1 VRLDWLE
8 LEGFRS
14 YRHLE
19 FRPGA
24 GVNLLMG
31 ENGSGKTNLLEAIN
45 YLSALRSFRRA
56 PEDALLADGEE
67 TAVIRGGVTG
77 PVSEHQI
84 EVLLRRRER
93 RRVQVDGK
101 RPRRNADILDT
112 LRCVTFLPD
121 DLHLVKSS
129 AGARR
134 SFLDELAGQLRPAA
148 TANQGEYDRALRQR
162 NALLRQDG
170 HQADL
175 DALAGFEAQLASSG
189 ARVFLDRR
197 ETIDSLGKYLREA
210 YARLGSENLSWS
222 YESKWALSRDDEAE
236 LVQALAA
243 NLESDRRRDMD
254 RRMTTVGPHRDEPS
268 LLLDSFDSR
277 THASQGEQ
285 RSIVLALR
293 LATFDLLAD
302 RFDDPPVLI
311 LDDVFSE
318 LDPTRAEAVAER
330 LPGAQAFLTTARLEE
345 VVDLA
350 GTRWALSEG
359 GMVVEQ

>member
-1 VRLDWLE
+1 MRLDWLE

-14 YRHLE
+14 YLHLE
-19 FRPGA
+19 FRPGS
-24 GVNLLMG
+24 GVNLLVG

-45 YLSALRSFRRA
+45 YLSTLRSFRRA

-67 TAVIRGGVTG
+67 TAVLRGGVTG
-77 PVSEHQI
+77 PVSQHQI
-84 EVLLRRRER
+84 EVLLNRRER

-129 AGARR
+129 AGVRR
-134 SFLDELAGQLRPAA
+134 GFLDELAGQLRPAA
-148 TANQGEYDRALRQR
+148 NADQSDYERALRQR

-170 HQADL
+170 HGADV
-175 DALAGFEAQLASSG
+175 DALTGFETQLASSG
-189 ARVFLDRR
+189 ARVFLHRR
-197 ETIDSLGKYLREA
+197 EAIESLAEYLREA
-210 YARLGSENLSWS
+210 YAHLGPENLTWS
-222 YESKWALSRDDEAE
+222 YESKWAPSQDDGRE
-236 LVQALAA
+236 LGRALAA
-243 NLESDRRRDMD
+243 RLEDDRWRDMD
-254 RRMTTVGPHRDEPS
+254 RRTTTVGPHRDEPR
-268 LLLDSFDSR
+268 LLLDSGDSR

-285 RSIVLALR
+285 RSVVLALR

-318 LDPTRAEAVAER
+318 LDPTRAGAVAKR
-330 LPGAQAFLTTARLEE
+330 LPGTQAFLTTARFDE
-345 VVDLA
+345 VAGLA
-350 GTRWALSEG
+350 GTRWVLSEG
-359 GMVVEQ
+359 GMVVEE

>member
-1 VRLDWLE
+1 MRLDWLE

-14 YRHLE
+14 YLHLE

-24 GVNLLMG
+24 GVNLLVG

-45 YLSALRSFRRA
+45 YLSILRSFRRA

-77 PVSEHQI
+77 PISEHQI
-84 EVLLRRRER
+84 EVLLSRRER

-121 DLHLVKSS
+121 DLHLVKSG

-134 SFLDELAGQLRPAA
+134 GFLDELAGQLRPAA

-162 NALLRQDG
+162 NALLRQDA

-210 YARLGSENLSWS
+210 YSRLGPENLSWS
-222 YESKWALSRDDEAE
+222 YESKWVTVRDDETE
-236 LVQALAA
+236 LIQTLAA

-254 RRMTTVGPHRDEPS
+254 RRMTTVGPHRDEPR

-285 RSIVLALR
+285 RSVVLALR

-330 LPGAQAFLTTARLEE
+330 LPGAQAFLTTARFEE

>member
-1 VRLDWLE
+1 MRLDWLE

-14 YRHLE
+14 YRHLK
-19 FRPGA
+19 FRPDA

-77 PVSEHQI
+77 PISEHQI
-84 EVLLRRRER
+84 EVLLSRRER

-134 SFLDELAGQLRPAA
+134 GFLDELAGQLRPAA

-189 ARVFLDRR
+189 SRVFLDRR

-210 YARLGSENLSWS
+210 YARLGPENLSWS

-254 RRMTTVGPHRDEPS
+254 RRMTTVGPHRDEPR